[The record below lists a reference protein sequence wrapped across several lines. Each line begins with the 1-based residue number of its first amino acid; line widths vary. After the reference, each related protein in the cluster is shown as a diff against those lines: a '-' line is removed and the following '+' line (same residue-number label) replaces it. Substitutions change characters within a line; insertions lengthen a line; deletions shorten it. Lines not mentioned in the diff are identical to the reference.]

1 MRKNIEPPRYQ
12 KTILEL
18 YEKESPAAT
27 EFRRLYSNLR
37 HLTGFGEMKSLLVTS
52 ATSEE
57 GKSLVASFLAITISH
72 YHDCKTLLLDSDMRR
87 PVVHQLF
94 NLEQQ
99 LGLAEVLEGR
109 KVLKECF
116 RKTPLTNLQVLTSG
130 EPHRSATDL
139 LDSPRLTE
147 VFEEMKF
154 YFDLIVV
161 DSAPVIPV
169 SDVIVLLPEV
179 EATLM
184 VVKAGDTPREVVKR
198 AVELV
203 QNSGGKIVGMVMN
216 NLEGVL
222 PYYYNYNYYGYRYGY
237 AGKRSSADKPDR
249 KIEKK
254 I

>member
-1 MRKNIEPPRYQ
+1 M
-12 KTILEL
+12 
-18 YEKESPAAT
+18 
-27 EFRRLYSNLR
+27 
-37 HLTGFGEMKSLLVTS
+37 
-52 ATSEE
+52 
-57 GKSLVASFLAITISH
+57 ASFLAITISH

-99 LGLAEVLEGR
+99 PGLAEALEGS

-169 SDVIVLLPEV
+169 SDVMVLLPEV
-179 EATLM
+179 EAALM
-184 VVKAGDTPREVVKR
+184 VVKAGATPREVVKR

-203 QNSGGKIVGMVMN
+203 ENSGGKILGMVMN

-222 PYYYNYNYYGYRYGY
+222 PYYYNYNYYGYHYGY
-237 AGKRSSADKPDR
+237 SGKKSSTDQSNR